1 MNENMVEKAMQIILY
16 AGDAKSTIMESMN
29 QLIEEGDIEK
39 AKDNMKKAGKQ
50 LGEAHEIQTQLL
62 FDEMQGVSTPND
74 IGILMVHAQDHFM
87 NAISIRDMA
96 EIMIAMYEKL
106 SK

>member
-1 MNENMVEKAMQIILY
+1 MNEQIVEKAMNIILY
-16 AGDAKSTIMESMN
+16 AGDAKSTILETVN
-29 QLIEEGDIEK
+29 QLLEDGNIEK
-39 AKDNMKKAGKQ
+39 AKMSMKEAGKQ

-62 FDEMQGVSTPND
+62 FDEMQGVSSPND

-87 NAISIRDMA
+87 NAISLRDMA
-96 EIMIAMYEKL
+96 DVMIRMYEKL